1 MNQLIAFAKTLFEKI
16 KPFLMSDENKPVDAT
31 LKDPENESI
40 TASAEEPSAEPVEEI
55 TPVEN
60 IVKADVAVQ
69 VTEAS
74 TATPLQIITAVANG
88 AGIGLLLGMLLGLAV
103 SPVVSGIIGVLSGML
118 AVLLGLDDKFL
129 SPLKSIRIGAFGFFC
144 VAGIVMG
151 MYIRTN
157 NGLLPS
163 REKMMQQYTKVGFS
177 KQEALDFI
185 AYREFNLIPSSWKG
199 GAAGEATSSSVDSD
213 STGEEDGSDEAGEG
227 AAITSSSSG
236 KQSTGHQFA
245 DPNENG
251 AARKNVLYSSEIDAS
266 QCYILD
272 MTSSEKPVAQ
282 IKNTFEQ
289 AGGTWKELAD
299 KLGTGLPESVYL
311 EALFDLRD
319 IFCEEGKGGV
329 LKIPKNAAV
338 DKLNSTQSLSEIK
351 KTLVAAAPIWNTIVN
366 KLSAD
371 ISEGNQ
377 KTLFLSLAKIL
388 GHE

>member
-227 AAITSSSSG
+227 AAITSSSSA